1 MLARSDIIKNLH
13 NYKTITNS
21 KLFQKEKE
29 FIQHGETTVYEHSL
43 MVARESLKIARK
55 LKLNINE
62 ESLIKGALLH
72 DYFLYDWHKKEKYH
86 RFHGIKHPIF
96 SRNNAKRD
104 FKLNKIE
111 ENMILS
117 HMFPLLPI
125 LPKYK
130 ESWILF
136 YADKKCALKETI
148 TYKTNKILNTI
159 KKLVLSD

>member
-1 MLARSDIIKNLH
+1 MISIIKLKNYQIIINSNLF
-13 NYKTITNS
+13 
-21 KLFQKEKE
+21 LKEKE
-29 FIQHGETTVYEHSL
+29 FIQHGDTTVFEHSL
-43 MVARESLKIARK
+43 MVAEESLKIARK
-55 LKLNINE
+55 LKLKIDE

-96 SRNNAKRD
+96 SKNNAQRD
-104 FKLNKIE
+104 FGLNKKE

-148 TYKTNKILNTI
+148 IYKSNKLLSTI
-159 KKLVLSD
+159 KKLLVSD